1 MTGPDAG
8 ADRDHGTGAGGPT
21 SIVPGIRRVPPPGPL
36 PESEPR
42 LVARLRAE
50 IEADGPITFARFM
63 AVVLHDPELGYYA
76 AAGPRPGRAGDFL
89 TAAELHP
96 IFGWTIARAVEE
108 AWGLVGRPDPFTLV
122 EHGAGS
128 GTLGLAILDG
138 LRRSGSPLLA
148 TLRYEPVEIAPS
160 RRAELE
166 RGIAAAGFAERLV
179 SPAAPDTPT
188 APVAG
193 VVLANELLDAL
204 PFHRVT
210 AAAGRLRELLVGWDP
225 AAGRFVDAVAD
236 PTTPALA
243 ARLDADGVEL
253 ADGQRAEICLEID
266 PWLAAVAARLER
278 GVVLLVDYGHEAAE
292 LYGPARRD
300 GTLRTYLR
308 QMVGRDPYAHVGR
321 QDVTAHVDLTA
332 VVRAGEAAGLRHLGT
347 TTQAAFLAGSGL
359 GELVAAIREDP
370 GTTLPSWIEVRAA
383 VARLLDPGATG
394 GFRVVA
400 FGRALPGDA
409 TLAGLGY
416 VPPGSAAAR

>member
-1 MTGPDAG
+1 MSDPADGRGRGRGGEPDDGPAG
-8 ADRDHGTGAGGPT
+8 TT

-36 PESEPR
+36 PASEPR
-42 LVARLRAE
+42 LVERLQAE
-50 IEADGPITFARFM
+50 IAASGPITFARFM
-63 AVVLHDPELGYYA
+63 AVALHDPELGYYA
-76 AAGPRPGRAGDFL
+76 APGPRPGRAGDFV
-89 TAAELHP
+89 TAPELHP
-96 IFGWTIARAVEE
+96 IFGWTIARTVEE
-108 AWGLVGRPDPFTLV
+108 AWGLAGRPAPFTLV

-128 GTLGLAILDG
+128 GTLGVAILDG

-148 TLRYEPVEIAPS
+148 ALRYEPVETAPP

-166 RGIAAAGFAERLV
+166 GAIAAAGFAGSL
-179 SPAAPDTPT
+179 AAPDA

-210 AAAGRLRELLVGWDP
+210 SAAGRLRELLVDWDG

-243 ARLDADGVEL
+243 ARLEAEGIEL
-253 ADGQRAEICLEID
+253 ADGQRAEICLELD
-266 PWLAAVAARLER
+266 PWLASVAGRLER
-278 GVVLLVDYGHEAAE
+278 GVVLLVDYGHDAAE
-292 LYGPARRD
+292 LYGPARRE

-347 TTQAAFLAGSGL
+347 TTQAAFLVGSGL
-359 GELVAAIREDP
+359 GELLAAIREDP
-370 GTTLPSWIEVRAA
+370 ATTLPSWIELRAA

-409 TLAGLGY
+409 TLAGLGRTR
-416 VPPGSAAAR
+416 PDLATAP